1 MFRSSHFVMIVVSLF
16 FSSFY
21 NDLFWKKVA
30 QVYPF
35 NGTNFWY
42 FVSLFIILS
51 SVIYIV
57 LSLINFKYILK
68 PVLIIL
74 FMVTAATSYF
84 MNSYGIVIDSQM
96 INNLFETQVAE
107 ASDLVSVKL
116 FVDLTIFGV
125 IPSIVIYFLK
135 IEYKSFGKHLL
146 YKFLGIFIALLI
158 IIANLYVFSKFYTSF
173 FREHKPLRY
182 YTNPPYYIYSF
193 GKYIH
198 SKYQN
203 QNIVVQKTGL
213 DAKLVEG
220 KKPKLLVLVVGESA
234 RADHFSLNG
243 YKRDTNPNL
252 KKENVIN
259 FDKMYSCGT
268 ETATSVPCMF
278 SILDRSDFSIKKA
291 LEHEN
296 LLDVAKRAG
305 VRIKWIDNNSD
316 SKGVATRIKD
326 VVNIRGKKIEK
337 FCDTGECRDE
347 AMLVGLQKYIDSNI
361 TDTIIVLHQMGNHG
375 PAYYKR
381 YPVKEFTKF
390 KPVCKSNQL
399 QECSKESIIN
409 AYDNTILYTDY
420 FLSKTIDILKKNQ
433 DKYDTAFLYLSD
445 HGESLGEKGVY
456 LHAMPYFIAPI
467 AQRHIGAVAWFGD
480 KFDHIDKACVR
491 KIANKDYS
499 QDNYFSTVLGLMGI
513 KTKVYKKKQD
523 IFAQC
528 RKD

>member
-1 MFRSSHFVMIVVSLF
+1 MVSIF
-16 FSSFY
+16 FSTFY

-30 QVYPF
+30 GVYPF
-35 NGTNFWY
+35 NSDNIWY
-42 FVSLFIILS
+42 FVSIFIVLS
-51 SVIYIV
+51 CVIYIV

-68 PVLIIL
+68 PVLVVL

-96 INNLFETQVAE
+96 INNLFETQTAE
-107 ASDLVSVKL
+107 ASDLLSTKL
-116 FVDLTIFGV
+116 FIDLFVFGV
-125 IPSIVIYFLK
+125 LPSIAIYFVK
-135 IEYKSFGKHLL
+135 IEYRTFGKHLL
-146 YKFLGIFIALLI
+146 YKLLSIFAALLI
-158 IIANLYVFSKFYTSF
+158 IVANLYTFSKFYTSF

-182 YTNPPYYIYSF
+182 YTNPTYYIYSF

-203 QNIVVQKTGL
+203 NNIIVQKTGL
-213 DAKLVEG
+213 DAKLIKG

-243 YKRDTNPNL
+243 YKNDTNPNL
-252 KKENVIN
+252 KKENIIDFKN
-259 FDKMYSCGT
+259 MYSCGT

-278 SILDRSDFSIKKA
+278 SILDRSDFSIKKG

-326 VVNIRGKKIEK
+326 MVNIRGKKIEH
-337 FCDTGECRDE
+337 FCDSGECRDE
-347 AMLVGLQKYIDSNI
+347 ALLVGLQKYIDSNV
-361 TDTIIVLHQMGNHG
+361 TNTIIVLHQMGNHG

-381 YPVKEFTKF
+381 YPKKFEKF
-390 KPVCKSNQL
+390 KPVCQSNQL
-399 QECSKESIIN
+399 QECTKQGIIN
-409 AYDNTILYTDY
+409 AYDNAILYTDY
-420 FLSKTIDILKKNQ
+420 FLSKTIDLLKKNQ

-456 LHAMPYFIAPI
+456 LHAMPYFIAPV

-480 KFDHIDKACVR
+480 KYDHIDETCAK
-491 KIANKDYS
+491 KLGSKQYS
-499 QDNYFSTVLGLMGI
+499 QDDYFSTVLGLMGI
-513 KTKVYKKKQD
+513 KTKVYDKKKD
-523 IFAQC
+523 IFAPC
-528 RKD
+528 RKN